1 MPFLQWNLNL
11 LTNLEVVLAPA
22 TTHHSRCA
30 VDSKSTMFALA
41 NMWAAECIVQ
51 LKLWAIRH
59 HRFVLV
65 DIDGRKS
72 RVANSE
78 PSAHQDGMRQR
89 LIQLGLGVA
98 ANNCLHASRPM

>member
-1 MPFLQWNLNL
+1 MPFPQWNLNL
-11 LTNLEVVLAPA
+11 LTNLEVVVTPS
-22 TTHHSRCA
+22 TTHHSRSA

-41 NMWAAECIVQ
+41 NMRAAECIVQ

-65 DIDGRKS
+65 DIDGRKT
-72 RVANSE
+72 RVASSE

-89 LIQLGLGVA
+89 LIQLGFGVA
-98 ANNCLHASRPM
+98 ANSCLHASRPM